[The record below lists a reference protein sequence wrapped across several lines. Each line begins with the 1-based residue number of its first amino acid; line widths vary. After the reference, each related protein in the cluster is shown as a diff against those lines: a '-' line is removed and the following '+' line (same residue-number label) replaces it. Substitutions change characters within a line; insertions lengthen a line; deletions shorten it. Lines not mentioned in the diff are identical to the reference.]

1 MNQYVRLGVNIDH
14 VATLRNARGGQDP
27 HLLQMALA
35 VEEAGTDGITIHLRE
50 DRRHIRDED
59 VWLLRSHLRTPMNLE
74 MAATDEMVRIAL
86 KAMPK
91 ACCIVPEHRREVTT
105 EGGLN
110 VVGQLSELGMQV
122 AKLSDAGIEV
132 SLFIDADRDQI
143 QAAHDIGAPVIEL
156 HTGEYA
162 NASTPQTVDHELER
176 LEEASAF
183 AQSLGL
189 VVNAGHGL
197 TKFNVAPI
205 AAIEGMNEL
214 NIGHSLIA
222 RSLMV
227 GLPTAVR
234 EFREIMD
241 RACQ

>member
-35 VEEAGTDGITIHLRE
+35 VEEAGADGITIHLRE

-86 KAMPK
+86 KALPK

-241 RACQ
+241 RAGQ

>member
-35 VEEAGTDGITIHLRE
+35 VEEAGADGITIHLRE

-86 KAMPK
+86 KALPK

-205 AAIEGMNEL
+205 ATIEGMNEL

>member
-35 VEEAGTDGITIHLRE
+35 VEEAGADGITIHLRE

-189 VVNAGHGL
+189 VANAGHGL

>member
-27 HLLQMALA
+27 HLLLMALA
-35 VEEAGTDGITIHLRE
+35 VEEAGADGITIHLRE

>member
-35 VEEAGTDGITIHLRE
+35 VEEAGADGITIHLRE

-59 VWLLRSHLRTPMNLE
+59 VWLLRNHLRTPMNLE

-110 VVGQLSELGMQV
+110 VVEQLSELGVQV
-122 AKLSDAGIEV
+122 AKLGDAGIEV

-143 QAAHDIGAPVIEL
+143 QAAHDIGAPVIEV

-162 NASTPQTVDHELER
+162 NASTPHEIGSELER

-189 VVNAGHGL
+189 IVNAGHGL
-197 TKFNVAPI
+197 SKFNVAPV
-205 AAIEGMNEL
+205 AAIEGINEL

-227 GLPTAVR
+227 GLPTAVK

>member
-1 MNQYVRLGVNIDH
+1 
-14 VATLRNARGGQDP
+14 
-27 HLLQMALA
+27 
-35 VEEAGTDGITIHLRE
+35 
-50 DRRHIRDED
+50 
-59 VWLLRSHLRTPMNLE
+59 
-74 MAATDEMVRIAL
+74 
-86 KAMPK
+86 
-91 ACCIVPEHRREVTT
+91 
-105 EGGLN
+105 
-110 VVGQLSELGMQV
+110 MQV
-122 AKLSDAGIEV
+122 AKLTDAGIEV

-143 QAAHDIGAPVIEL
+143 QAAHDIGAPVVEL

-162 NASTPQTVDHELER
+162 NATARESVKNELER
-176 LEEASAF
+176 LKEASTF
-183 AQSLGL
+183 SQGLGL

-227 GLPTAVR
+227 GLPAAVK

-241 RACQ
+241 RGCQ

>member
-143 QAAHDIGAPVIEL
+143 QAAQDIGAPVIEL

>member
-35 VEEAGTDGITIHLRE
+35 VEEAGADGITIHLRE
-50 DRRHIRDED
+50 DRRHITDED

-105 EGGLN
+105 EGGLD
-110 VVGQLSELGMQV
+110 VVNQLSELGMQV
-122 AKLSDAGIEV
+122 AKLTDAGIEV

-143 QAAHDIGAPVIEL
+143 QAAHDIGAPVVEL

-162 NASTPQTVDHELER
+162 NATARESVENELIR
-176 LEEASAF
+176 LKEASTF
-183 AQSLGL
+183 SQSLGL

-227 GLPTAVR
+227 GLPAAVK

-241 RACQ
+241 RGCR